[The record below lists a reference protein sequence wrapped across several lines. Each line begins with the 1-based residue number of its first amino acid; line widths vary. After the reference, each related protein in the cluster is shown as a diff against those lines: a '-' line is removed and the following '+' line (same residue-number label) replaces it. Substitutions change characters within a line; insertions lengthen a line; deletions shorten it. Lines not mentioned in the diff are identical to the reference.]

1 MSNDSPRVLK
11 AHSTRQPGPAAVFN
25 FEDLRAH
32 AMAQIAD
39 AKLQAQEI
47 LASAQREADMIR
59 QRSVGEGRETG
70 RRAGM
75 EEAAAQ
81 IEKHAKQLTD
91 QRFSEHLKTTLPVL
105 SKVAAAL
112 QQERD
117 EWLVRWETVA
127 IELGVAI
134 ASKLLRTNL
143 AARPELATG
152 MISEAL
158 RLAAGQPQLRV
169 FLNAADLERL
179 GDKSEQVVQSLSA
192 CASPELI
199 ADDTLQPGDCRLET
213 RHGEIDARL
222 DTMLH
227 RIAEELLAT

>member
-1 MSNDSPRVLK
+1 MPQDSPRILK
-11 AHSTRQPGPAAVFN
+11 AHSNRQPGPAAVFN

-32 AMAQIAD
+32 AIAQIAD
-39 AKLQAQEI
+39 AQKEAQET
-47 LASAQREADMIR
+47 LAVARREADALR
-59 QRSVGEGRETG
+59 QKAIDDAREIG
-70 RRAGM
+70 RREGM
-75 EEAAAQ
+75 QDAAAQ
-81 IEKHAKQLTD
+81 IEKQAKQLTD
-91 QRFSEHLKTTLPVL
+91 QRFAEHLKTTLPTL
-105 SKVAAAL
+105 NKVAMAL

-117 EWLVRWETVA
+117 QWLVRWETVA

-158 RLAAGQPQLRV
+158 RLAAGQPHLRV
-169 FLNAADLERL
+169 FLHPDDLARL
-179 GDKSEQVVQSLSA
+179 GDKAEQVVQSLAA

-199 ADDTLQPGDCRLET
+199 ADAALQPGDCRLET

-222 DTMLH
+222 DSMLH
-227 RIAEELLAT
+227 RIAEELLAA

>member
-1 MSNDSPRVLK
+1 MSQDSPRVLK
-11 AHSTRQPGPAAVFN
+11 AHSTRQPGPAAIFN
-25 FEDLRAH
+25 FEDLRAQ
-32 AMAQIAD
+32 ALAQIAD
-39 AKLQAQEI
+39 AKQQAQEI
-47 LASAQREADMIR
+47 LATAQRDADAIR
-59 QRSVGEGRETG
+59 QRSIGEGRETG
-70 RRAGM
+70 RRTGM

-81 IEKHAKQLTD
+81 IDKHARQLTD
-91 QRFSEHLKTTLPVL
+91 QRFSEHLKTTLPAL
-105 SKVAAAL
+105 SKVASAL

-169 FLNAADLERL
+169 FLHPADLERL
-179 GDKSEQVVQSLSA
+179 GDKAEQVVQSLSA
-192 CASPELI
+192 CSAPELI
-199 ADDTLQPGDCRLET
+199 ADGTLQPGDCRLET

-222 DTMLH
+222 DAMLH
-227 RIAEELLAT
+227 RIAEELLAA